1 MYLPVLSLRAPFYK
15 IMVPTV
21 DTVRYNLL
29 VKSLVLKHYPVLL
42 TGPVGTGKT
51 SVAQSILQGL
61 DNKWKTLTINM
72 SSQVSS
78 LYSLCPAVYDVCADV
93 CLCAL
98 IRPHLCLCFVYSY
111 KLVDALKKH
120 FKVLRLF
127 TLFHLSFA
135 VQTTSNNIQ
144 DIIESRI
151 EKRTKGVYVPAGG
164 KHLLCFLDDLNM
176 PAHDLFGSQ
185 PPLELLRLW
194 IDYGFWYDR
203 KKQTLKV
210 VKVRN

>member
-1 MYLPVLSLRAPFYK
+1 MPICS
-15 IMVPTV
+15 
-21 DTVRYNLL
+21 
-29 VKSLVLKHYPVLL
+29 
-42 TGPVGTGKT
+42 G
-51 SVAQSILQGL
+51 
-61 DNKWKTLTINM
+61 
-72 SSQVSS
+72 
-78 LYSLCPAVYDVCADV
+78 
-93 CLCAL
+93 
-98 IRPHLCLCFVYSY
+98 YSY
-111 KLVDALKKH
+111 KLVDALKKY
-120 FKVLRLF
+120 FKMLRLF
-127 TLFHLSFA
+127 TPFHLSFA
-135 VQTTSNNIQ
+135 VQTASNNIQ